1 MVRVLLLLVSFNLFA
16 AGGSG
21 HITDLVAPFA
31 NFVMFAG
38 ILIYTLKD
46 PIRNYFKNNADKV
59 IETFER
65 AQVKKQEADLK
76 LSDAEVKMKNADK
89 EVKEILTKADTDAD
103 NFKKDY
109 KQEVVSKI
117 EKLKVDSKNRVEAEK
132 SALINEINNTLVNEV
147 VAKAKHKVG
156 ADSTLRNKAT
166 SKLLSE
172 IQGWKKR
179 LLQKRTQNHL

>member
-1 MVRVLLLLVSFNLFA
+1 MVKPLILVVSFNLFA
-16 AGGSG
+16 AGSGSG
-21 HITDLVAPFA
+21 GHISDLIAPFA

-46 PIRNYFKNNADKV
+46 PFKNYFNNNAEKV

-89 EVKEILTKADTDAD
+89 EVSEILTKADTDATK
-103 NFKKDY
+103 FSEDY
-109 KQEVVSKI
+109 KQEVINRI
-117 EKLKVDSKNRVEAEK
+117 EKLKVDSKNKAEAEK

-147 VAKAKHKVG
+147 VVKAKNKVG
-156 ADSTLRNKAT
+156 ANASLRGKAT
-166 SKLLSE
+166 SKLLLE
-172 IQGWKKR
+172 IQG
-179 LLQKRTQNHL
+179 